1 MHKQPKDPVTV
12 HKPLIVPR
20 SEHSISRS
28 LIDPDALK
36 VLYRL
41 NRHGHIAYLVGG
53 GVRDILLGKKPKD
66 FDISTSAHPNQVR
79 KVFSNCRLIGR
90 RFRLA
95 HIYFKAG
102 KIIEVATFRT
112 LSVFDPEEGF
122 IQADNTFGTPV
133 DDVFRRDFT
142 VNALFYNIADFSV
155 IDYVG
160 GLEDLKARVVRCIG
174 DPEVRFQEDSIRML
188 RGIRFAAFLNFDL
201 DPVSYKLIKEMRN
214 NIWDSATPRILEE
227 IFRMLGRGTS
237 SQALKLMY
245 DLGVLETLF
254 PELASHIRKEGI
266 NQYLEILTRLD
277 NRFND
282 TGELPPYLV
291 VASLLYPWF
300 EWHTGRYK
308 DHDYLH
314 LAKEL
319 LPSITQRLQIPRRIQ
334 DTVRQMLAA
343 QVRFYGLRT
352 RRYKPGTILRKSYF
366 ESSMDLFS
374 IVASGTDEGRELI
387 MEWEKLKSGK
397 KNQGHQRQARKRN
410 KRRRRRG
417 PGATSDKNGR

>member
-112 LSVFDPEEGF
+112 LSVFDPEEGL
-122 IQADNTFGTPV
+122 IQIDNTFGTPV

-174 DPEVRFQEDSIRML
+174 DPEVRFQEDPIRML
-188 RGIRFAAFLNFDL
+188 RGIRFAAFLDFDL

-214 NIWDSATPRILEE
+214 NIWDGATPRILEE

-237 SQALKLMY
+237 SQTLKLMY

-254 PELASHIRKEGI
+254 PELAVHIRKEGI
-266 NQYLEILTRLD
+266 NQYLEILARLD

-343 QVRFYGLRT
+343 QVRLYGLRT

-366 ESSMDLFS
+366 ESAMDLFS
-374 IVASGTDEGRELI
+374 IIASGTDEGRELI
-387 MEWEKLKSGK
+387 MEWEKLKSGR

-417 PGATSDKNGR
+417 PGATSEKKSR